1 MIDIFFRKYFIFQNI
16 NQVLA
21 NRPSHQY
28 GSSVVE
34 LSKETRKLAEVFSY
48 LFVLSQ
54 RIEYITD
61 SFLKKDNLTT
71 KQLLTLIAIGNAFD
85 ANPSVSEVAE
95 VLSTSHQNVKQIALN
110 LQRRGFVEIVKDPKD
125 GRRRLLKLTKS
136 NDEFWEARDTEN
148 YENMKRIF
156 SYLTKEE
163 ISQFHKILSKSVIG
177 IQSLYKEIRG

>member
-1 MIDIFFRKYFIFQNI
+1 M
-16 NQVLA
+16 
-21 NRPSHQY
+21 
-28 GSSVVE
+28 SVVL

-85 ANPSVSEVAE
+85 SDPSVSEVAE
-95 VLSTSHQNVKQIALN
+95 VLSTSHQNVTQIALN
-110 LQRRGFVEIVKDPKD
+110 LQKRGFVEIMRDPDDK
-125 GRRRLLKLTKS
+125 RRRLLKLTKA
-136 NDEFWEARDTEN
+136 NEEFWDARDEEN

-156 SYLTKEE
+156 SYLSKEE
-163 ISQFHKILSKSVIG
+163 ISQLHRILSKSLVG

>member
-1 MIDIFFRKYFIFQNI
+1 M
-16 NQVLA
+16 
-21 NRPSHQY
+21 
-28 GSSVVE
+28 

-85 ANPSVSEVAE
+85 SDPSVSEVAE
-95 VLSTSHQNVKQIALN
+95 VLSTSHQNVTQIALN
-110 LQRRGFVEIVKDPKD
+110 LQKRGFVEIMRDPDDK
-125 GRRRLLKLTKS
+125 RRRLLKLTKA
-136 NDEFWEARDTEN
+136 NEEFWDARDEEN

-156 SYLTKEE
+156 SYLSKEE
-163 ISQFHKILSKSVIG
+163 ISQLHTILSKSLVG
-177 IQSLYKEIRG
+177 IQDLYKEIRG

>member
-1 MIDIFFRKYFIFQNI
+1 M
-16 NQVLA
+16 
-21 NRPSHQY
+21 
-28 GSSVVE
+28 SVVL

-85 ANPSVSEVAE
+85 SDPSVSEVAE
-95 VLSTSHQNVKQIALN
+95 VLSTSHQNVTQIALN
-110 LQRRGFVEIVKDPKD
+110 LQKRGFVEIMRDPDDK
-125 GRRRLLKLTKS
+125 RRRLLKLTKA
-136 NDEFWEARDTEN
+136 NEEFWDARDEEN

-156 SYLTKEE
+156 SYLSKEE
-163 ISQFHKILSKSVIG
+163 ISQLHTILSKSLVG
-177 IQSLYKEIRG
+177 IQDLYKEIRG

>member
-1 MIDIFFRKYFIFQNI
+1 M
-16 NQVLA
+16 
-21 NRPSHQY
+21 
-28 GSSVVE
+28 

-85 ANPSVSEVAE
+85 SDPSVSEVAE
-95 VLSTSHQNVKQIALN
+95 VLSTSHQNVTQIALN
-110 LQRRGFVEIVKDPKD
+110 LQKRGFVEIMRDPDDK
-125 GRRRLLKLTKS
+125 RRRLLKLTKA
-136 NDEFWEARDTEN
+136 NDEFWDARDAEN

-156 SYLTKEE
+156 SYLSKEE
-163 ISQFHKILSKSVIG
+163 ISQLHTILSKSLVG
-177 IQSLYKEIRG
+177 IQDLYKEIRG